1 MKIHILL
8 VALTLSA
15 GNLLQGKE
23 PKVASSI
30 SKAVRIEVKMKDVF
44 QWHSPGTRIRFF
56 VQTDSTDVP
65 IICMGDNAH
74 FPAVTRY
81 SARERKVDGKSG
93 VVVDVYF
100 SKPVSVESHKKAAL
114 AINLWQP
121 NLRSHKYPVL
131 PTDGKKIY
139 AKGEKT
145 DGEQE
150 NN

>member
-1 MKIHILL
+1 MKFHILL
-8 VALTLSA
+8 VVFILSA
-15 GNLLQGKE
+15 GSFLQGKE

-44 QWHSPGTRIRFF
+44 QWNSPGTRIRFF

-65 IICMGDNAH
+65 IICMADNAH
-74 FPAVTRY
+74 FPSVTRY
-81 SARERKVDGKSG
+81 SARERKVDGQSG

-121 NLRSHKYPVL
+121 NLTSNKYPVF
-131 PTDGKKIY
+131 PTNGKKIY
-139 AKGEKT
+139 AKVEKT
-145 DGEQE
+145 DGETRE
-150 NN
+150 